1 MTGQEGDSLAEV
13 DKNNLNVTL
22 AHDDVSVTGQEGV
35 TSLAEDDENDLNVSF
50 SHDDVSMTGQEG
62 VDKNGSNLTPACED
76 DSV

>member
-1 MTGQEGDSLAEV
+1 MS
-13 DKNNLNVTL
+13 L
-22 AHDDVSVTGQEGV
+22 AHDDVSMTGQEGV
-35 TSLAEDDENDLNVSF
+35 SLAEDDENNLNGSF

>member
-1 MTGQEGDSLAEV
+1 MTGQEGDSLVEV
-13 DKNNLNVTL
+13 DKNDLNVTL
-22 AHDDVSVTGQEGV
+22 AHDDVSMTGQEGA
-35 TSLAEDDENDLNVSF
+35 SLAEDDENDLNVSF

>member
-13 DKNNLNVTL
+13 DKNDFNVTL
-22 AHDDVSVTGQEGV
+22 A
-35 TSLAEDDENDLNVSF
+35 
-50 SHDDVSMTGQEG
+50 HDDVSMTGQEG

>member
-13 DKNNLNVTL
+13 DKNDLNVTL
-22 AHDDVSVTGQEGV
+22 AHDDVSMTGQEGA
-35 TSLAEDDENDLNVSF
+35 SLVEDDENDLNVSF

-76 DSV
+76 DCV